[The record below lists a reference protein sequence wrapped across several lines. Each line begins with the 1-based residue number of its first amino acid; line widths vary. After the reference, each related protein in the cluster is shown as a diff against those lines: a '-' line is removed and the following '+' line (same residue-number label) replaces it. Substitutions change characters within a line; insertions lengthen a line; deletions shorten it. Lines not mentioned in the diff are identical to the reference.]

1 VDTGVA
7 GTPTPS
13 PTPTPPPGE
22 RVTLISRVGDIYY
35 ADASQWGGNNY
46 SGPNLTAV
54 GSSAIYDMNRT
65 GGGTVSF
72 QEGIFDLGTGR
83 FDLDD
88 IANIVFEG
96 QGIDNTILKNSTN
109 ASMDTEPFD
118 FQVANWVTIRD
129 LTVSAGGAFR
139 STSDA
144 IDFDAGNNV
153 LIERVK
159 ITSSRSRGII
169 FDGKGAGQNADNNVV
184 RDCIVTGVPSDGI
197 ELLASRHNRIEGCT
211 ISGVGGHGIQITKSS
226 TVANQPNKKS
236 IDNLVSG
243 NIVQN
248 SAQDGI
254 NIISSDLNQI
264 AGNSISGSGRDGVRV
279 DSSSSV
285 TCDQNSVTGNTVS
298 GSTKWGLNIDDPL
311 CHGTVVNTN
320 SFSGNGS
327 GSIRD
332 RGTGTQY

>member
-1 VDTGVA
+1 LTV
-7 GTPTPS
+7 
-13 PTPTPPPGE
+13 
-22 RVTLISRVGDIYY
+22 ISRVGDTYY
-35 ADASQWGGNNY
+35 ADSLWGGTDY
-46 SGPNLTAV
+46 SGTNLSAV
-54 GSSAIYDMNRT
+54 GSSAIYDMNRA
-65 GGGTVSF
+65 GGGTISF
-72 QEGIFDLGTGR
+72 REGIFDLGTGR
-83 FDLDD
+83 WDLHN

-96 QGIDNTILKNSTN
+96 QGIDKTIIKNNTS

-129 LTVSAGGAFR
+129 ITVSAGGAFR

-144 IDFDAGNNV
+144 IDLDAGNNV

-159 ITSSRSRGII
+159 ITLSRSRGII
-169 FDGKGAGQNADNNVV
+169 FDGKGAGTSSENNIV
-184 RDCIVTGVPSDGI
+184 RDCIVSGVPSDGI
-197 ELLASRHNRIEGCT
+197 ELLASSHNRIERCT

-226 TVANQPNKKS
+226 TVADQRNKKS
-236 IDNLVSG
+236 NDNRVSE
-243 NIVQN
+243 NIIQN
-248 SAQDGI
+248 SAEDGV

-264 AGNSISGSGRDGVRV
+264 AGNSISGSGRDGVRI
-279 DSSSSV
+279 DSSNSV

-298 GSTKWGLNIDDPL
+298 GSVKWGLNIDDPL